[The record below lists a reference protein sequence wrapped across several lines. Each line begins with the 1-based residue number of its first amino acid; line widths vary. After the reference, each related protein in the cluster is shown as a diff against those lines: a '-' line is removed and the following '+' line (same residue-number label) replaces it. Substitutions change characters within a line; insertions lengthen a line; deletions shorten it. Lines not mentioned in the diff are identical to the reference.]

1 MYVRLEESVRTSLLG
16 LELLAAIDEVIG
28 TGAVMVWAVSSNGAE
43 FSPWNFYIRQ
53 SGTNYVFFSKAS
65 FVELT
70 DDFLRVDRVEP
81 GDIVAGVIRLPKSVN
96 ANAPFSVF
104 YGTSGVDY
112 P

>member
-1 MYVRLEESVRTSLLG
+1 VRLEESIRTSLLG
-16 LELLAAIDEVIG
+16 AELIASIDEVIG
-28 TGAVMVWAVSSNGAE
+28 TGAVMVWAVSPIGAD
-43 FSPWNFYIRQ
+43 FTPWNFYVRQ

-70 DDFLRVDRVEP
+70 EDFLRVARVEP
-81 GDIVAGVIRLPKSVN
+81 GGVAAGVIRLPRSVD

-104 YGTSGVDY
+104 YGTSGAEY